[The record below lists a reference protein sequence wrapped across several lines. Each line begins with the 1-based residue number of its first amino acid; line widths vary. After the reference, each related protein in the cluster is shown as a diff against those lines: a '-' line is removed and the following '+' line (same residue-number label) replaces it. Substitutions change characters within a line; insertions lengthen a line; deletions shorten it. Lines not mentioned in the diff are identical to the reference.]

1 MAMKSKQRAQL
12 RSLASNIDAIIQI
25 GKDGIGENLIVQV
38 DGALRTRELIKI
50 TALETSPLPAK
61 EAAPILADATKSQ
74 VVQVIGRKIVLF
86 RRNPQNPKI
95 ELKKK

>member
-1 MAMKSKQRAQL
+1 MTSKQRAQL

-25 GKDGIGENLIVQV
+25 GKEGIGENLIIQV

-50 TALETSPLPAK
+50 TALETSPMPAK
-61 EAAPILADATKSQ
+61 EAATILAEATKSQ

-86 RRNPQNPKI
+86 RRNPQNSKI

>member
-1 MAMKSKQRAQL
+1 MTSKQRAQL

-25 GKDGIGENLIVQV
+25 GKEGIGENLIIQV

-50 TALETSPLPAK
+50 TALETSPMPAK
-61 EAAPILADATKSQ
+61 EAATILAEATKSQ

>member
-1 MAMKSKQRAQL
+1 MLNILARA
-12 RSLASNIDAIIQI
+12 ACYIAIILMGYI
-25 GKDGIGENLIVQV
+25 LRRKGFFGEETFGVLSKIV
-38 DGALRTRELIKI
+38 IKI
-50 TALETSPLPAK
+50 TLPAK